1 VLFMEK
7 RKLTVASFRKMKAN
21 QEKIVMVTAYD
32 APGAA
37 IAAAAGV
44 EILLVGDSL
53 AMTALG
59 YENTLPLTLEESLH
73 HAAAVRRGA
82 PEAFVVGDM
91 PFLSYQLDMNEAVRN
106 AGRYIK
112 EARCD
117 AVKLEGG
124 SEIVPL
130 VEKLVRTGI
139 PVMAHVGLMPQ
150 HIQTAGGYRV
160 AGKTQDE
167 AQRLLDEVQA
177 FEQAGAFAVVLE
189 CIPARVAERISS
201 AVAIP
206 TIGIGAGSCTDGQ
219 VQVCND
225 LLGLFDRFVPKHAK
239 RYCNLREVMLKA
251 FSDYVKDVKEQK
263 FPTEENSF

>member
-1 VLFMEK
+1 MEK
-7 RKLTVASFRKMKAN
+7 RKPTVVSFRKMKAN
-21 QEKIVMVTAYD
+21 REKIVMVTAYD

-37 IAAAAGV
+37 IAAAGGV

-59 YENTLPLTLEESLH
+59 YENTLPLTLDESLH
-73 HAAAVRRGA
+73 HAKAVRRGA
-82 PEAFVVGDM
+82 PQAFIVGDM

-112 EARCD
+112 EASCD

-124 SEIVPL
+124 TEIVPL

-160 AGKTQDE
+160 AGRTEDE
-167 AQRLLDEVQA
+167 ADRLLAEVKA

-189 CIPARVAERISS
+189 CIPAAVAEAITSQ
-201 AVAIP
+201 VNIP
-206 TIGIGAGSCTDGQ
+206 TIGIGAGAGTDGQ

-225 LLGLFDRFVPKHAK
+225 LLGLFDRFVPRHAK
-239 RYCNLREVMLKA
+239 KYCNLHDIMLKA
-251 FSDYVKDVKEQK
+251 FQEYVQDVKEQK

>member
-1 VLFMEK
+1 MEK

-21 QEKIVMVTAYD
+21 KEKIVMVTAYD
-32 APGAA
+32 APGAD

-82 PEAFVVGDM
+82 PGAFVVGDM

-112 EARCD
+112 EAGCD

-139 PVMAHVGLMPQ
+139 PVMAHVGLLPQ
-150 HIQTAGGYRV
+150 HIQTAGGYKVVGRSEDD
-160 AGKTQDE
+160 A
-167 AQRLLDEVQA
+167 ARLLEEVKA
-177 FEQAGAFAVVLE
+177 FENAGAFAVVLE
-189 CIPARVAERISS
+189 CIPAAVAESISS
-201 AVAIP
+201 NVSIP
-206 TIGIGAGSCTDGQ
+206 TIGIGAGAGTDGQ

-225 LLGLFDRFVPKHAK
+225 IFGLFDRFVPRHAK
-239 RYCNLREVMLKA
+239 RYCNLREIMLKA
-251 FSDYVKDVKEQK
+251 CSEYVKEVKEVK

>member
-1 VLFMEK
+1 MEK

-21 QEKIVMVTAYD
+21 NEKIVMVTAYD
-32 APGAA
+32 APGAD

-82 PEAFVVGDM
+82 PDAFVVGDM

-112 EARCD
+112 EANSN

-130 VEKLVRTGI
+130 VENWSK
-139 PVMAHVGLMPQ
+139 PV
-150 HIQTAGGYRV
+150 YR
-160 AGKTQDE
+160 
-167 AQRLLDEVQA
+167 
-177 FEQAGAFAVVLE
+177 
-189 CIPARVAERISS
+189 
-201 AVAIP
+201 
-206 TIGIGAGSCTDGQ
+206 
-219 VQVCND
+219 
-225 LLGLFDRFVPKHAK
+225 
-239 RYCNLREVMLKA
+239 
-251 FSDYVKDVKEQK
+251 
-263 FPTEENSF
+263 

>member
-1 VLFMEK
+1 MEK

-21 QEKIVMVTAYD
+21 NEKIVMVTAYD
-32 APGAA
+32 APGAD

-82 PEAFVVGDM
+82 PDAFVVGDM

-112 EARCD
+112 EANSN

-130 VEKLVRTGI
+130 VEKLVKTGI

-150 HIQTAGGYRV
+150 HIQTAGGYRI
-160 AGKTQDE
+160 AGKTEDE
-167 AQRLLDEVQA
+167 AARLLAEVKA
-177 FEQAGAFAVVLE
+177 FENAGAFAVVLE
-189 CIPARVAERISS
+189 CIPAAVAENITRQ
-201 AVAIP
+201 VNIP
-206 TIGIGAGSCTDGQ
+206 TIGIGAGAGCDGQ

-239 RYCNLREVMLKA
+239 RYCNLREIMLKA
-251 FSDYVKDVKEQK
+251 YSDYVDDVKKQK
-263 FPTEENSF
+263 FPTQDNSF

>member
-1 VLFMEK
+1 MEK

-21 QEKIVMVTAYD
+21 KEKIVMVTAYD
-32 APGAA
+32 APGAG

-59 YENTLPLTLEESLH
+59 YENTLPLTLDESLH

-82 PEAFVVGDM
+82 PEAFIVGDM

-124 SEIVPL
+124 SEIVPR

-139 PVMAHVGLMPQ
+139 PGLAHVGLMPQ

-160 AGKTQDE
+160 AGKTEED
-167 AQRLLDEVQA
+167 AARLLNEVKA
-177 FEQAGAFAVVLE
+177 FENAGAFAVVLE
-189 CIPARVAERISS
+189 CIPA
-201 AVAIP
+201 AVAQTITAEVNIP
-206 TIGIGAGSCTDGQ
+206 TIGIGAGVHTDGQ

-225 LLGLFDRFVPKHAK
+225 IFGLFDRFVPRHAK
-239 RYCNLREVMLKA
+239 QYCNLREIMLKA
-251 FSDYVKDVKEQK
+251 CADYVKDVKEEK
-263 FPTEENSF
+263 FPTKDNSF

>member
-1 VLFMEK
+1 MEK

-21 QEKIVMVTAYD
+21 KEKIVMVTAYD
-32 APGAA
+32 APGAG

-82 PEAFVVGDM
+82 PDAFVVGDM

-112 EARCD
+112 EAHCN

-130 VEKLVRTGI
+130 VEKMVKTGI

-150 HIQTAGGYRV
+150 HIATAGGYRI
-160 AGKTQDE
+160 AGRTEDE
-167 AQRLLDEVQA
+167 AERLLNEVKA
-177 FEQAGAFAVVLE
+177 FENAGAFRSMQSGLKTKMCRIWDWQWDTAFGTLLLIFQYIMRVLQFMFPNHYNIME
-189 CIPARVAERISS
+189 
-201 AVAIP
+201 
-206 TIGIGAGSCTDGQ
+206 
-219 VQVCND
+219 
-225 LLGLFDRFVPKHAK
+225 L
-239 RYCNLREVMLKA
+239 
-251 FSDYVKDVKEQK
+251 QK
-263 FPTEENSF
+263 

>member
-1 VLFMEK
+1 MEK

-21 QEKIVMVTAYD
+21 KEKIVMVTAYD
-32 APGAA
+32 APGAD

-82 PEAFVVGDM
+82 PGAFVVGDM

-112 EARCD
+112 EAGCD

-124 SEIVPL
+124 CEIVPL

-139 PVMAHVGLMPQ
+139 PVMAHVGLLPQ
-150 HIQTAGGYRV
+150 HIQTAGGYKIVGRTEDD
-160 AGKTQDE
+160 A
-167 AQRLLDEVQA
+167 ARLLDEVRA
-177 FEQAGAFAVVLE
+177 FEDAGAFAVVLE
-189 CIPARVAERISS
+189 CIPAKVAENISCNVS
-201 AVAIP
+201 IP
-206 TIGIGAGSCTDGQ
+206 TIGIGAGAGTDGQ

-225 LLGLFDRFVPKHAK
+225 IFGLFDRFVPRHAK
-239 RYCNLREVMLKA
+239 RYCNLREIMLKA
-251 FSDYVKDVKEQK
+251 CSEYVKEVKEVK
-263 FPTEENSF
+263 FPAEENSF

>member
-1 VLFMEK
+1 MEK
-7 RKLTVASFRKMKAN
+7 RKLNVASFRKMKN
-21 QEKIVMVTAYD
+21 EGEKIVMVTAYD
-32 APGAA
+32 APGAN
-37 IAAAAGV
+37 IAAEAGV

-82 PEAFVVGDM
+82 PDTFVIGDM

-112 EARCD
+112 EANCD

-130 VEKLVRTGI
+130 VEKMVRTGI

-150 HIQTAGGYRV
+150 HIRTAGGYRV
-160 AGKTQDE
+160 AGRTEDE
-167 AQRLLDEVQA
+167 AARLLAEVQA
-177 FEQAGAFAVVLE
+177 FEAAGAFAVVLE
-189 CIPARVAERISS
+189 CIPSAVAERITGS
-201 AVAIP
+201 VNIP
-206 TIGIGAGSCTDGQ
+206 TIGIGAGAGTDGQ

-239 RYCNLREVMLKA
+239 QYVNLRRIMLQA
-251 FSDYVKDVKEQK
+251 YSDYVNEVKNRA
-263 FPTEENSF
+263 FPTTENSF

>member
-1 VLFMEK
+1 MEK
-7 RKLTVASFRKMKAN
+7 RKLTAASFRKMKAN
-21 QEKIVMVTAYD
+21 NEKIVMVTAYD
-32 APGAA
+32 APGAD

-82 PEAFVVGDM
+82 PDAFVVGDM
-91 PFLSYQLDMNEAVRN
+91 PFLSYQLDINEAVRN

-112 EARCD
+112 EANSN

-130 VEKLVRTGI
+130 VEKLVKTGI

-160 AGKTQDE
+160 AGKTEDE
-167 AQRLLDEVQA
+167 AARLLAEVKA
-177 FEQAGAFAVVLE
+177 FENAGAFAVVLE
-189 CIPARVAERISS
+189 CIPAAVAENITRQ
-201 AVAIP
+201 VNIP
-206 TIGIGAGSCTDGQ
+206 TIGIGAGAGCDGQ

-251 FSDYVKDVKEQK
+251 YSDYVSDVKNQK
-263 FPTEENSF
+263 FPTQDNSF

>member
-1 VLFMEK
+1 MEK
-7 RKLTVASFRKMKAN
+7 RRLTVASFRKMKAN
-21 QEKIVMVTAYD
+21 KEKIVMVTAYD
-32 APGAA
+32 APGAD

-91 PFLSYQLDMNEAVRN
+91 PFLSYQLDMNDAVRN

-112 EARCD
+112 EARCN

-124 SEIVPL
+124 TEIVPL

-150 HIQTAGGYRV
+150 HIQTAGGYKV
-160 AGKTQDE
+160 AGKTEDE
-167 AQRLLDEVQA
+167 AARLLTEVKA
-177 FEQAGAFAVVLE
+177 FEEAGAFAVVLE
-189 CIPARVAERISS
+189 CIPAAVAAHISS
-201 AVAIP
+201 QVSIP
-206 TIGIGAGSCTDGQ
+206 TIGIGAGAGTDGQ

-239 RYCNLREVMLKA
+239 RYCNLREIMLKA
-251 FSDYVKDVKEQK
+251 YSDYVSDVKNHN
-263 FPTEENSF
+263 FPTEDNSF